1 LTNDDNH
8 AKENSPLARR
18 LTYGLL
24 LLIACIFVYGAWRQ
38 SVELNLSETAGGQA
52 PYFSEATRIA
62 NEGVANYLGDRN
74 RMPGVPALLSLFHHD
89 DAAASFSQSKWV
101 AILTSI
107 AALVGLSCLFFSR
120 LPRTLAVLA
129 ISISALS
136 VFLPKASFVQ
146 AELLYYALFF
156 ATWLLMCRVLYQ
168 PNVKTA
174 VAAGL
179 VAGLSYWVKASAP
192 PLVIAFLFA
201 SICAALL
208 RRRKIETN
216 DHEQNAQRSSRDTLA
231 SACVVA
237 FVFIAVISPY
247 LLDNK
252 ERFGHYFY
260 NVNSTF
266 FMWCDSWNEAKTFA
280 DQYDIS
286 EHYPD
291 APTDEIP
298 SASRYWR
305 THSLSQI
312 TARFSYGFATL
323 ARQFFNA
330 AYSRYVLALGA
341 VCVFLMWQQRKRF
354 CECTKYDAIVVAFTI
369 AVIAGYLVVYAW
381 YAPVAFGD
389 RFILSLLLLIL
400 FAELL
405 FISRTATGVIR
416 WKPLG
421 FALTTSDALAILLT
435 AIALASGIRQAVNPL
450 ANADSAFVH
459 FYFNESRE
467 AQLAGNRDIAIRG
480 YQGVVK
486 LDPTFAAAHHE
497 LGLIALRMNRS
508 DLALPACR
516 EAVRLSPDDA
526 NYLNSLGS
534 ALIQAGATDEAIET
548 WQRATKIDPNFVS
561 VLYNLGGAYATT
573 GKIDRANE
581 IAHRLDAL
589 DPRAA
594 NRLRTLLPNGQRR
607 DQ

>member
-1 LTNDDNH
+1 MTNNDNH
-8 AKENSPLARR
+8 AKEEFSRSR
-18 LTYGLL
+18 GLTCAFL
-24 LLIACIFVYGAWRQ
+24 LLIACVFAYGAWRQ
-38 SVELNLSETAGGQA
+38 SVELNLSETAGGQS

-62 NEGVANYLGDRN
+62 NEGVANYFGDRN
-74 RMPGVPALLSLFHHD
+74 RMPGVPALLSLFH
-89 DAAASFSQSKWV
+89 SENTTTYFSRSKSV
-101 AILTSI
+101 AILSSI
-107 AALVGLSCLFFSR
+107 VALIGLSWLFLRR
-120 LPRTLAVLA
+120 LPGAPAVLA
-129 ISISALS
+129 IAITAFA

-156 ATWLLMCRVLYQ
+156 ATWLFMCQLLYRPNIRTALIVGLM
-168 PNVKTA
+168 
-174 VAAGL
+174 
-179 VAGLSYWVKASAP
+179 AGLSYWVKASAP
-192 PLVIAFLFA
+192 PLVVAFIFA
-201 SICAALL
+201 SLIAAFF
-208 RRRKIETN
+208 RRKGTDSTIAERK
-216 DHEQNAQRSSRDTLA
+216 QYPSSRDTII
-231 SACVVA
+231 SAVLVA
-237 FVFIAVISPY
+237 ITFIAVISPY

-280 DQYDIS
+280 DQYNIS
-286 EHYPD
+286 EHYPE

-298 SASRYWR
+298 GASRYLR

-312 TARFSYGFATL
+312 AARFSYGFATL
-323 ARQFFNA
+323 ARQFFSA
-330 AYSRYVLALGA
+330 AYSRYLLALGA
-341 VCVFLMWQQRKRF
+341 VCVLLAWQQRKRF
-354 CECTKYDAIVVAFTI
+354 RELTKYDAVVVMFSLC
-369 AVIAGYLVVYAW
+369 VIAGYLAVYAW

-389 RFILSLLLLIL
+389 RFILSLYLPVL
-400 FAELL
+400 FAELF
-405 FISRTATGVIR
+405 FISQLATGVIR

-421 FALTTSDALAILLT
+421 LSLTTSDALAIFLT
-435 AIALASGIRQAVNPL
+435 SIALVHGLCEVVNPL
-450 ANADSAFVH
+450 ANADTAFVH

-497 LGLIALRMNRS
+497 LGLIALRINRS
-508 DLALPACR
+508 DVALPACR
-516 EAVRLSPDDA
+516 EAARLSPDDA

-548 WQRATKIDPNFVS
+548 WQHATKIDPNFVS
-561 VLYNLGGAYATT
+561 ALYNLGGAYTTT
-573 GKIDRANE
+573 GQIDRANE
-581 IAHRLDAL
+581 IAQRLDAL